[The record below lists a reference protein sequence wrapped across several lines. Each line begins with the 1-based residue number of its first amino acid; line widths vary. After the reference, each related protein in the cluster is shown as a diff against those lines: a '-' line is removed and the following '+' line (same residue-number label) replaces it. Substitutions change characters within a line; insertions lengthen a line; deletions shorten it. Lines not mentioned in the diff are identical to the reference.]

1 MIAEPDKLSYYR
13 HPAAPVISYEDRAV
27 LTSTNLLQSDIQY
40 RLCPYCSKPLW
51 VSSLQYHIESS
62 CPKAP
67 PLSKLVSD
75 SNLRFNTKFKISPSE
90 NGLSTASTNSP
101 NSNTNNTNTT
111 SSPLRKKR
119 KQTIPIVEQSQS
131 PNAASTNN
139 SPLKKRKIDSSK
151 DDVNLAHPEPLL
163 EDQSPPKKKTRKFN
177 MTKQRRQAL
186 EEARA
191 RAIANGEEPPT
202 IDQLDLAKI
211 TKKTGKKQQRQQQR
225 KEKEKVKAK
234 STKPKAPVNV
244 EKQCGVLLPDGSKCA
259 RSLTCKTHTMSAKRA
274 VPGRSAS
281 YDVLL
286 LNYQK
291 MNQVKLASMSTVQQL
306 ADENE
311 ALGGSAVDPDEEVQ
325 LVMEGVQRS
334 IPVPLEQNVIVP
346 VRIKNSFIK
355 MRELLANALLPRGVR
370 PPSSGILGRSLAVDP
385 DHPDEGQRTINPIV
399 RQQKYLQIQAQQAQ
413 VRSALQQPTTALTP
427 QQQVQLST
435 ETEAQSQVR
444 ALNQAK
450 AQAQLRKLTPHQQ
463 QLLQKQI
470 YLQRRQMVQ
479 LANTAT
485 TLESQM
491 HSQP

>member
-1 MIAEPDKLSYYR
+1 MIAKPNNLPYYR
-13 HPAAPVISYEDRAV
+13 HPAAPVISYEDRSI
-27 LTSTNLLQSDIQY
+27 LTSINLLQSDIQY

-51 VSSLQYHIESS
+51 ISALQYHIESS

-67 PLSKLVSD
+67 QLSKLISD
-75 SNLRFNTKFKISPSE
+75 SNLRFNTKFKISTSK
-90 NGLSTASTNSP
+90 NDLSATSTN
-101 NSNTNNTNTT
+101 NINNNTNTT
-111 SSPLRKKR
+111 FSPLKKKK
-119 KQTIPIVEQSQS
+119 KQAIPSGDEVQ
-131 PNAASTNN
+131 ASNSAPAN
-139 SPLKKRKIDSSK
+139 DSPLKKRKIGSSK
-151 DDVNLAHPEPLL
+151 DDVNLDYSEHSL

-177 MTKQRRQAL
+177 MTKQRRQAF

-211 TKKTGKKQQRQQQR
+211 TKKQEKRQRQQLH
-225 KEKEKVKAK
+225 KEKVKVK
-234 STKPKAPVNV
+234 TSKPKAPVNV

-259 RSLTCKTHTMSAKRA
+259 RSLTCKAHSMSAKRS

-370 PPSSGILGRSLAVDP
+370 PPSSGILGRSLAIDP
-385 DHPDEGQRTINPIV
+385 DNPEEGQRIINPIV

-413 VRSALQQPTTALTP
+413 VRTALQQPNTALTP
-427 QQQVQLST
+427 QQQAQLAT

-444 ALNQAK
+444 ALSQAK

-479 LANTAT
+479 LAITAT
-485 TLESQM
+485 TLENQI